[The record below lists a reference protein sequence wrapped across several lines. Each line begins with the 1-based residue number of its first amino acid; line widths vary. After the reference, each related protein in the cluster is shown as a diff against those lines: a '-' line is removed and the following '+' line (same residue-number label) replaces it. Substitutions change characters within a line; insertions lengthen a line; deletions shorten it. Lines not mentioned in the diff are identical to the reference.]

1 MKRRWLPQWVSEYRD
16 RHGKPRYRFRRKGYA
31 TYHFAALP
39 GTAAFMAEYRDC
51 CDGKTATRIEPGRDR
66 PIPGSIDDLCARY
79 YRSPAWLG
87 IPSESTKRTYRGV
100 IERFRAK
107 HGDKPVRRIKVNHL
121 DAIFGSMAQTPAA
134 ANNLRKLI
142 KRLFR
147 YAVKIDMIKTD
158 PAILTDR
165 FKAKSTGFHT
175 WTESEIA
182 QFEAYHPPGT
192 KAGLAMALLLY
203 TGQRRS
209 DVIVMGRQHIQDG
222 RLRIRQL
229 KTGKNLKI
237 PIHSKLRQAIDA
249 MPPGQMTFLET
260 AYGKPFSA
268 AGFGNWFRD
277 RCNEAGL
284 PHCTSHGLRKAMS
297 RRIAE
302 GGLSHSVGK
311 SITGHDTDQ
320 EYSNYAAAA
329 DQSALAD
336 IAMANLETR
345 FAKKSAK
352 SLKKGENK

>member
-1 MKRRWLPQWVSEYRD
+1 MTRRWLPQWVSEYRD

-39 GTAAFMAEYRDC
+39 GTAAFMAEYRAC
-51 CDGKTATRIEPGRDR
+51 CDGEATQRIEPGRDR
-66 PIPGSIDDLCARY
+66 PIPGTIDDLCARY

-100 IERFRAK
+100 IERFREK
-107 HGDKPVRRIKVNHL
+107 HGGKPVAAVRVNYL
-121 DAIFGSMAQTPAA
+121 DAILGSMATTPAA
-134 ANNLRKLI
+134 ANNLRKIL

-147 YAVKIDMIKTD
+147 YALKIGMIKSD
-158 PAILTDR
+158 PALLTDR
-165 FKAKSTGFHT
+165 FKTKSPGFHT
-175 WTESEIA
+175 WTEAEID
-182 QFEAYHPPGT
+182 QFEAYYPPGT
-192 KAGLAMALLLY
+192 KARLAMALMLY

-209 DVIVMGRQHIQDG
+209 DAIVMGRQHIEGD

-229 KTGKNLKI
+229 KTGKMLKI

-284 PHCTSHGLRKAMS
+284 LHCTSHGLRKAMS
-297 RRIAE
+297 RRLAE
-302 GGLSHSVGK
+302 LGLSHSIGK
-311 SITGHDTDQ
+311 SITGHDTDK
-320 EYSNYAAAA
+320 EFSHYAESA

-336 IAMANLETR
+336 IAMANLETG
-345 FAKKSAK
+345 FAKKLDK
-352 SLKKGENK
+352 PLKRKGK